1 MSSDESTSPP
11 PQPWKK
17 TRLQGACDAC
27 RQKKVKCDS
36 ATMEGKP
43 CSNCRIMSCT
53 CTHNIPAKKRG
64 PKSNYITRLEKKVHH
79 LEEMIKKY
87 PKDQPEQGGVTDEF
101 IMEDTP
107 DDDDDDE
114 SDLEYIEL
122 MDQVKSLSLTGIND
136 RYFGPSS
143 NLYFMRKALNMK
155 GKQTGTSHTSVKS
168 KYAHNWEIQPWE
180 LDALE
185 KSPLFFPPDDLLTD
199 LLNLYFA
206 YFHLYMPLLH
216 EPSFRRSVASGLHIR
231 DHRFGAVLLLVCAVA
246 ARYSNDPRIFLE
258 GASEHSCGWRWFVQT
273 QGMPRSVFDS
283 PSLYDLQHCCL
294 SAEYITG
301 TSAPQS
307 CWTMVGIGIRYAIE
321 MGLHRRWPENPSIE
335 SELKKRAFWCLI
347 LLDRHTS
354 FYHGRPSAIRD
365 EDFDL
370 DLPLEVDD
378 EYMESAEPFKQPP
391 GTPSKMVYFTS
402 HLKLCQIMSYALRTL
417 YSIRKS
423 KEAAGLVGHTWA
435 QTNVSELD
443 SMLNKWFDMIPDHL
457 RWDPNR
463 SYDSFFDQSALLYIV
478 YYNTQIQIHR
488 PFIHKSSPLSFPS
501 LVICTNAAKACTRV
515 LEVQKQKGH
524 LMIFGIGMAAFAS
537 GIVLIMNM
545 WTGKKSGSH
554 SQKQKDIEESIQK
567 CLKVLDAS
575 SKRWNIT
582 GRTLDSLL
590 TLSDYEPTPSEQDQ
604 PYGQQFDV
612 MDFSLGNSRA
622 PLATD
627 NNPTMTHH
635 TFPLSV
641 PQSWATDPTSFGLLE
656 DVTTSVYDGNV
667 IPFRVDPI
675 LDGANQV
682 AASDALEMWSNI
694 PWGFDWDDW
703 LSYTSHME
711 GVKQG

>member
-17 TRLQGACDAC
+17 SRLQGACDAC

-36 ATMEGKP
+36 ATMEGNS
-43 CSNCRIMSCT
+43 CSNCRIMNCP

-64 PKSNYITRLEKKVHH
+64 PKSNYITRLERKVQH
-79 LEEMIKKY
+79 LEEILQQNQPDQSDIADESIM
-87 PKDQPEQGGVTDEF
+87 KDAPNEE
-101 IMEDTP
+101 
-107 DDDDDDE
+107 DDDAE

-122 MDQVKSLSLTGIND
+122 MDQVKNLSLTGIND

-143 NLYFMRKALNMK
+143 NLSFMRKALSMK
-155 GKQTGTSHTSVKS
+155 GKQTGTSHASVKN

-180 LDALE
+180 LVALE
-185 KSPLFFPPDDLLTD
+185 KAPLSFPPDDLLAD

-246 ARYSNDPRIFLE
+246 SRYSDDLRIFLE
-258 GASEHSCGWRWFVQT
+258 GAPEQSCGWKWFVQT
-273 QGMPRSVFDS
+273 QGMPRSVFDN

-294 SAEYITG
+294 SAEYVTG

-307 CWTMVGIGIRYAIE
+307 SWTMIGIGIRYAVE
-321 MGLHRRWPENPSIE
+321 MGLHRRWPENPSVE

-347 LLDRHTS
+347 LLDQHTS
-354 FYHGRPSAIRD
+354 FYHGRPPAIRD

-391 GTPSKMVYFTS
+391 GTPSQMVYFTS

-463 SYDSFFDQSALLYIV
+463 SYDTFFDQSALLYTV
-478 YYNTQIQIHR
+478 YYNMQIQIHR

-501 LVICTNAAKACTRV
+501 LVICTNAAKACIRV

-524 LMIFGIGMAAFAS
+524 LMIFGFGMAAFAS

-545 WTGKKSGSH
+545 WTGKKSGSY

-567 CLKVLDAS
+567 CLKVLEAS

-590 TLSDYEPTPSEQDQ
+590 TLSDYPPTPSERDQ

-612 MDFSLGNSRA
+612 MDFSLGNSYA

-627 NNPTMTHH
+627 NNPTMTHQIL
-635 TFPLSV
+635 PLSI
-641 PQSWATDPTSFGLLE
+641 PQSWAADPTSFGLLE
-656 DVTTSVYDGNV
+656 DVTTPVYNSNV
-667 IPFRVDPI
+667 FTSQADST
-675 LDGANQV
+675 LDGMNQV
-682 AASDALEMWSNI
+682 AAEDALEMWSSI
-694 PWGFDWDDW
+694 PWGFNWDDW
-703 LSYTSHME
+703 LSYTSQME
-711 GVKQG
+711 GMKQG

>member
-36 ATMEGKP
+36 ATMEGGS
-43 CSNCRIMSCT
+43 CSNCRIMNCP

-64 PKSNYITRLEKKVHH
+64 PKSNYITRLERKVQH
-79 LEEMIKKY
+79 LEEILQQN
-87 PKDQPEQGGVTDEF
+87 QPDQGGVTEES
-101 IMEDTP
+101 IMKDTP
-107 DDDDDDE
+107 DEDDDDDE

-122 MDQVKSLSLTGIND
+122 MDQIKTLSLTGIDD

-180 LDALE
+180 LVALE
-185 KSPLFFPPDDLLTD
+185 KAPLFFPPEDLVRDLLD
-199 LLNLYFA
+199 LYFA

-231 DHRFGAVLLLVCAVA
+231 DHRFGAVPQNIPVGGSGLFKLKECLALSLTALVSTTYNIA
-246 ARYSNDPRIFLE
+246 
-258 GASEHSCGWRWFVQT
+258 
-273 QGMPRSVFDS
+273 
-283 PSLYDLQHCCL
+283 L
-294 SAEYITG
+294 SAEYLTG

-307 CWTMVGIGIRYAIE
+307 SWTIIGIGIRYAIE
-321 MGLHRRWPENPSIE
+321 MGLHRHWPDNPSVE

-354 FYHGRPSAIRD
+354 FYHGRPPAIRD

-391 GTPSKMVYFTS
+391 GTPSRMVYFTF

-423 KEAAGLVGHTWA
+423 KEAAGLVGQTWA

-443 SMLNKWFDMIPDHL
+443 SMLNKWFDMIPDRL

-463 SYDSFFDQSALLYIV
+463 SYDAFFDQSAVLYTV
-478 YYNTQIQIHR
+478 YYNMQIQIHR

-515 LEVQKQKGH
+515 LEVQKKKGH
-524 LMIFGIGMAAFAS
+524 LMIFGFGMATFAS

-567 CLKVLDAS
+567 CLNFLEAS

-590 TLSDYEPTPSEQDQ
+590 TLSDYAPTPSERDQ
-604 PYGQQFDV
+604 AYGQQFDV
-612 MDFSLGNSRA
+612 MDFSPGNSYP

-627 NNPTMTHH
+627 NNPSMTYQ
-635 TFPLSV
+635 TLPFSI
-641 PQSWATDPTSFGLLE
+641 PQSWAADPTSFGLLE
-656 DVTTSVYDGNV
+656 DATASVYNDNV
-667 IPFRVDPI
+667 IPSQNDST
-675 LDGANQV
+675 LDGMDRV
-682 AASDALEMWSNI
+682 AAEDALEMWSSI
-694 PWGFDWDDW
+694 PWGFNWDDW
-703 LSYTSHME
+703 LSYTSQME
-711 GVKQG
+711 GMERR